1 MREPGPCSDCF
12 TRATQVGMMN
22 MATKT
27 RNRASETG
35 GSERKND
42 TSRSNW
48 GRTGPLLAAG
58 AAVLGAGAALF
69 AWRRS
74 RDDEPERAAPALQR
88 KKAAPGPVGKS
99 GAARSA
105 GPEAMRDPPEQWDP
119 EDQAS
124 DESFPASDPP
134 PAQSKVD

>member
-1 MREPGPCSDCF
+1 
-12 TRATQVGMMN
+12 

-27 RNRASETG
+27 RSRASTG
-35 GSERKND
+35 ANTQQNGAATHWR
-42 TSRSNW
+42 
-48 GRTGPLLAAG
+48 RTGPFLAAG

-74 RDDEPERAAPALQR
+74 REDEPEQPAPAHSRR
-88 KKAAPGPVGKS
+88 KTAPGPVGKS

-105 GPEAMRDPPEQWDP
+105 GPDAMRDPPEQWDA

-134 PAQSKVD
+134 PAQSKID

>member
-1 MREPGPCSDCF
+1 MP
-12 TRATQVGMMN
+12 
-22 MATKT
+22 TKT
-27 RNRASETG
+27 RQRGKPATTDNAQAARE
-35 GSERKND
+35 EPLMKW
-42 TSRSNW
+42 SRNHSI
-48 GRTGPLLAAG
+48 LAAAG
-58 AAVLGAGAALF
+58 AAVAGVGAFLF
-69 AWRRS
+69 SRRLLN
-74 RDDEPERAAPALQR
+74 RDQQERPAPALQR

-105 GPEAMRDPPEQWDP
+105 GPDAMRDPPEQWDR